1 VISQPWTDPVLR
13 PVTRLRSGRLPTGPH
28 EAAVTPRLARALP
41 RGATITL
48 GTDPEPVRVVGVAA
62 VPADQND
69 DVVLAG
75 PGAVHADGAA
85 TQVYGVLPA
94 GASATAVQAAHSVL
108 QTRAE
113 VAAAASRSATASS
126 RQVGTGVLVG
136 RLAVLE
142 VALLAGAAL
151 AVGARRQRRQ
161 HRLLLAAGGEPRHV
175 AATILGGGLIVGA
188 LATAAGV
195 IGGMALAR
203 SVFGLIERRAP
214 GGGWQRPRRWSWRGL
229 GSALGILAG
238 LVPAVGV
245 VTASGNIS
253 LHLPWSTLGLAAV
266 GVPVGRPRSPRW

>member
-1 VISQPWTDPVLR
+1 
-13 PVTRLRSGRLPTGPH
+13 
-28 EAAVTPRLARALP
+28 
-41 RGATITL
+41 
-48 GTDPEPVRVVGVAA
+48 
-62 VPADQND
+62 
-69 DVVLAG
+69 
-75 PGAVHADGAA
+75 
-85 TQVYGVLPA
+85 VLPA